1 MISQFDSTLREIA
14 NHTDIF
20 ALLSEKSIEEIL
32 PHAEFLILLIMNLS
46 MIPENDHMIVKF
58 KFISM
63 FNEMI
68 DDLNETCHSYMLS
81 TLIQVFK

>member
-20 ALLSEKSIEEIL
+20 ELLSEKSIEEIL

-58 KFISM
+58 KFIYM